1 MCILCEFF
9 FVKTLKINNSVTLF
23 IRVKPV
29 VSSLKSLVV
38 GIYTAFRSE
47 ENSNDCDLKNFFAL
61 IFSKEH

>member
-9 FVKTLKINNSVTLF
+9 FAKTLKINNSVTLF
-23 IRVKPV
+23 IRLKPV

-47 ENSNDCDLKNFFAL
+47 ENSNDLKNFFAL